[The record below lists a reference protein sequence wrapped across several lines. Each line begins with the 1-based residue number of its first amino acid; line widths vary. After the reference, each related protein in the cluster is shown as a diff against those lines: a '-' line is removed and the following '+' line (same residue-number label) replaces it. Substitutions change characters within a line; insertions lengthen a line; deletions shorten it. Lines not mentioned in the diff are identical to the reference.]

1 MSEQD
6 QQVDIEHSD
15 DGLDLAQSTARA
27 ARGDPAG
34 APRPR
39 TGALPDPQVQLP
51 APRGIR
57 SPRRRRS
64 RVHHATWSGPGPD
77 RRDPVPLGNAI
88 DKLIRSRGWSTQ
100 VSLRQVLDNWE
111 KLVGPANAAHS
122 TPVSYTKTV
131 LTVRTDATVW
141 ATSMRMIAPNLV
153 AELNRRLGQG
163 TVTRVVIEGPSAPSW
178 KHGPRSVPGRG
189 PRDTYG

>member
-1 MSEQD
+1 
-6 QQVDIEHSD
+6 
-15 DGLDLAQSTARA
+15 L
-27 ARGDPAG
+27 GD
-34 APRPR
+34 
-39 TGALPDPQVQLP
+39 
-51 APRGIR
+51 
-57 SPRRRRS
+57 
-64 RVHHATWSGPGPD
+64 
-77 RRDPVPLGNAI
+77 AI

-141 ATSMRMIAPNLV
+141 ATSMRMIAPNIV